1 MDNCG
6 VMHHE
11 KIASDYVVNEI
22 GLSARIGRLIC
33 AHVNAKR
40 YLCWKDPEYH
50 NKLSDASKT
59 TLTFQGGVMET
70 AEAEEWEKDPDFE
83 NFLAMRRWD
92 EAAKDPNATP
102 PGLESYITKIYELI
116 R

>member
-1 MDNCG
+1 MADCG
-6 VMHHE
+6 VKNHE
-11 KIASDYVVNEI
+11 QI
-22 GLSARIGRLIC
+22 GADFAVQEMGLPARVGRLIC

-40 YLCWKDPEYH
+40 YLCWKNPDYH

-59 TLTFQGGVMET
+59 TLTFQGGPMES

-83 NFLAMRRWD
+83 NFLAMRKWD
-92 EAAKDPNATP
+92 EAAKDPEVSP
-102 PGLESYITKIYELI
+102 PALESYITKIYELI